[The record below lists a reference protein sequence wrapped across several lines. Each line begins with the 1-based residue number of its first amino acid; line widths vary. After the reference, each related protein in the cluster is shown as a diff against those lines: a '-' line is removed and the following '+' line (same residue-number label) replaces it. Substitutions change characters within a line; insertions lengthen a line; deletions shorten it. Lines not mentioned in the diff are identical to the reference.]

1 MFTAGCCS
9 KKKVGQ
15 RDGECVITS
24 FELFVAGRYL
34 RAHRKETLI
43 SVITVISVMG
53 VSVGVMALVIAVAVT
68 NGFRNT
74 LERNLLGAMA
84 HISIM
89 PQRHPEVGI
98 EAWHTLSARI
108 RKVPGV
114 VGVSPSLYEPTTL
127 MGGLGQKG
135 IELKGIDVSDELAV
149 STSLRKLKGGSLD
162 RLRDTAAS
170 PPGIVLGSAVVNE
183 TGVTLSSN
191 VDVIVEELTPYGPR
205 PAARR
210 FRVCGIFDTGF
221 FEIDENWAYA
231 SLTAVQKAFSVGDT
245 INQLEINVNDIDRA
259 PQVAMLIEKSAG
271 ADYTAT
277 TWMQRNRQILGALRM
292 ERIVTITVIS
302 LIELVA
308 ALNILITLVM
318 MVMEKY
324 RDIAVLMSMGARREQ
339 VRRIFMLQ
347 GILIGT
353 TGAAIGLALG
363 YTFSSL
369 ADKYRWIPLDS
380 TVYSMSFVPFESR
393 WWDGIWIAAAAIL
406 VSLLATLYPARNATR
421 ISPAEVL
428 RYE

>member
-1 MFTAGCCS
+1 
-9 KKKVGQ
+9 
-15 RDGECVITS
+15 
-24 FELFVAGRYL
+24 
-34 RAHRKETLI
+34 
-43 SVITVISVMG
+43 
-53 VSVGVMALVIAVAVT
+53 
-68 NGFRNT
+68 
-74 LERNLLGAMA
+74 
-84 HISIM
+84 
-89 PQRHPEVGI
+89 
-98 EAWHTLSARI
+98 
-108 RKVPGV
+108 
-114 VGVSPSLYEPTTL
+114 
-127 MGGLGQKG
+127 
-135 IELKGIDVSDELAV
+135 
-149 STSLRKLKGGSLD
+149 
-162 RLRDTAAS
+162 
-170 PPGIVLGSAVVNE
+170 VLGSALVNE

-369 ADKYRWIPLDS
+369 ADKYR
-380 TVYSMSFVPFESR
+380 
-393 WWDGIWIAAAAIL
+393 
-406 VSLLATLYPARNATR
+406 
-421 ISPAEVL
+421 
-428 RYE
+428 